1 MKTFNKFNT
10 NRQYWVVGPHEI
22 AGVTKMISCAIPNS
36 YSVVLKKHK
45 FYDYSY
51 DYTYNFKR
59 NSLIGNLVSK
69 LVSPIILAKC
79 TVKYSGFI
87 YVGSEGFLHSGID
100 SRDFEFR
107 FLKRKNK
114 SIVCYFVGN
123 DIRSNV
129 KMQQRYLLSGEENY
143 SNYLPWVNTIFNSS
157 NYDDVKFN
165 IAQVALKYS
174 RAIFSSQYDQDSYL
188 EERHYPISYL
198 YDFKNKSFD
207 NKKFANLRKERVVIF
222 HAPSSPIVKGTQVI
236 RTIIKMLE
244 LDGFVFDYIEKMEV
258 SNSEVLE
265 QLSKSHIVIN
275 ELYAFMP
282 GVFAIES
289 MAHSCA
295 VLTRADPYFEKSL
308 PSGSEKA
315 WVITPS
321 YLLYRNLRSLLENP
335 ESIETQALNGFKWAM
350 NNASL
355 QSEGPK
361 LQKILEGILPSQ

>member
-1 MKTFNKFNT
+1 
-10 NRQYWVVGPHEI
+10 
-22 AGVTKMISCAIPNS
+22 MISGAIPNS
-36 YSVVLKKHK
+36 YSVNLRKNK

-51 DYTYNFKR
+51 DFTYSLKR
-59 NSLIGNLVSK
+59 NTRISNLVFA

-79 TVKYSGFI
+79 AVKYSGFI
-87 YVGSEGFLHSGID
+87 YIGSDGFLESEID

-107 FLKRKNK
+107 FLRRKNK
-114 SIVCYFVGN
+114 LIVCYFLGN

-129 KMQQRYLLSGEENY
+129 KMQQRWLISGEENY
-143 SNYLPWVNTIFNSS
+143 SNYLPWVDKIFNSS
-157 NYDDVKFN
+157 SYDDVKFN

-174 RAIFSSQYDQDSYL
+174 RVIFSTQYDQDSYL
-188 EERHYPISYL
+188 EERHYPVRYL
-198 YDFKNKSFD
+198 FDFKDRIFD
-207 NKKFANLRKERVVIF
+207 SKKFSNLKKERIVVF
-222 HAPSSPIVKGTQVI
+222 HASSSPIVKGTQVI
-236 RTIIKMLE
+236 RTVIKMLK
-244 LDGFVFDYIEKMEV
+244 LDGFDFDYVEMMEV
-258 SNSEVLE
+258 SNREVLE

-289 MAHSCA
+289 MANSCA

-308 PSGSEKA
+308 PIGSEKA
-315 WVITPS
+315 WIVTPS

-335 ESIETQALNGFKWAM
+335 ESIETQALNGFIWAR

-361 LQKILEGILPSQ
+361 LQKILEDILPSQ